1 MKHLNL
7 LLSAA
12 TAVALTLPHA
22 AQSQTVLDLL
32 KTLQPGQSVPAQPAP
47 PPTVVTNTQTIII
60 YSNTPVQT
68 AQAAPSAPPAPPAV
82 FDTRPAFMAMVTNYV
97 SVTNPVIV
105 TNYVVPK
112 TSVQRRLQPFNVTN
126 PVIVTNYVVSTRAVI
141 VTNFY
146 NAQGQY
152 LQPVQPV
159 APPPI
164 PGLIPIAP
172 VTPAAPKPPAG
183 PDPKVVRANQLQ
195 AVKDLLTQSAT
206 TTSKNLSAA
215 GSFNNSPNQIQIPE
229 GMTVFD
235 RAKATRLLTAMNTA
249 AEKAVPE
256 VSQLVQAAIAR
267 LDPAD
272 PLVILKGG
280 PDAATKLLLTIEGQ
294 NLANQ
299 SLPIVKRAGVAAGLP
314 DAYQNAMLKGGGLLG
329 GLLGGG
335 TSVDID
341 SHVTRGVLAAIVNS
355 ITAQEGMIRSTP
367 SARNTTALQNAF
379 K

>member
-12 TAVALTLPHA
+12 TAVALNLPHA

-32 KTLQPGQSVPAQPAP
+32 KTLQPGQSAPAQPAP

-68 AQAAPSAPPAPPAV
+68 AQAAPAAPPAPPAV

-97 SVTNPVIV
+97 S
-105 TNYVVPK
+105 
-112 TSVQRRLQPFNVTN
+112 VTN

-195 AVKDLLTQSAT
+195 AIKDLLTQSAT

-267 LDPAD
+267 LDPAE

-294 NLANQ
+294 NLSNQ